1 MRQKVQ
7 KITEMAKAQGE
18 AESYRM
24 QAQAETQVG
33 QADHNAQL
41 LVSEYK
47 QRRSEIAQI
56 RNQIQNLEK
65 QCMNLKNQVR
75 QGEYS
80 DAWKFLGRRL

>member
-18 AESYRM
+18 VESYRM
-24 QAQAETQVG
+24 QAQVG

-56 RNQIQNLEK
+56 RSQIQNLEK

>member
-1 MRQKVQ
+1 
-7 KITEMAKAQGE
+7 
-18 AESYRM
+18 M
-24 QAQAETQVG
+24 QVQAEAQVG

-56 RNQIQNLEK
+56 RSQIQNLEK

-75 QGEYS
+75 QGECS

>member
-24 QAQAETQVG
+24 QAQVG

-56 RNQIQNLEK
+56 RSQIQNLEK

-80 DAWKFLGRRL
+80 DTWKVLGRRL

>member
-7 KITEMAKAQGE
+7 KITEMAKAQDE
-18 AESYRM
+18 AE
-24 QAQAETQVG
+24 AQVG

-56 RNQIQNLEK
+56 CSQIQNLEK